1 MRVYSSPTQTRDS
14 PVRSSWTGITLLPW
28 PRLRPIP
35 HKPVSIPRAV
45 CEWYKP
51 DRRRSGRG
59 SELPG
64 VLSCSEPTG
73 GAPCIALCR
82 VCAAEAA
89 TWQWWAVAAVGV
101 AVTSTWPCVWGVPLS
116 RQHVRGDGTLGAEG
130 QSQVEEE
137 HLHAMLP
144 SHSPIMRQQVAPGSS
159 LKSLSRGS
167 CWASRVRES
176 LCHHLLPVARG
187 LTFLGLRPL
196 PASPCVCAVPQEP
209 CSPLPQRRF
218 LS

>member
-1 MRVYSSPTQTRDS
+1 MALPRDS
-14 PVRSSWTGITLLPW
+14 PVRSSWAGITLLPW

-82 VCAAEAA
+82 VCS
-89 TWQWWAVAAVGV
+89 GGGDV
-101 AVTSTWPCVWGVPLS
+101 AVVGCGCCWGRRYFHLALCVGSALVSPACP
-116 RQHVRGDGTLGAEG
+116 GAEG

-167 CWASRVRES
+167 YWASRVQES
-176 LCHHLLPVARG
+176 LCHHPQPAPARRPRPHLPGPTSSSSLPSCLCCAPRSPA
-187 LTFLGLRPL
+187 PL
-196 PASPCVCAVPQEP
+196 C
-209 CSPLPQRRF
+209 PQRRF